1 MYFCRLKYFAPLLVF
16 VFVWQTLSAQDPL
29 YIAIDK
35 ANGLPSN
42 TVYDLFED
50 QNGFIWIGHDKGL
63 SRYDGRKFVHFNNDQ
78 QNGKA
83 LTNILQDG
91 QGKIWSQSFSGQLFY
106 TSGDSLK
113 YCSAIVPTGL
123 YNAASIIHDSILFI
137 ADNTGVRRLNTET
150 QQVSVIKIPTFS
162 NNPFSFKGN
171 EQYHVFNR
179 EKGEVTT
186 IQTNHTF
193 TTSPAPA
200 FTHFYALHTTTGDYY
215 VEKYPTGNSTIV
227 KGDGKQIPFR
237 FPDNTFVHNVQ
248 QVNDSTTAILTANG
262 FYLFDENFQPRY
274 GHVWFGGKKISCL
287 LQDREG
293 NGWAG
298 TLNEGILFV
307 PSLSTKRKFKDHSF
321 SAIEVAADHSSI
333 YLGTTQNEL
342 LQYNS
347 TSGKLSLYAKQ
358 KLIHEVT
365 AIHNNAKTNVVSFA
379 SDKVYFLKGKKELA
393 SFYGSIKDIEQL
405 STGEYVLATSMSTHV
420 IALPGNKSRPWSTFY
435 PSSKTDTRPGQMLNH
450 EIIRTRAVG
459 VLHDTIYSAT
469 SNTLMAYSPTTSWE
483 VLYHNQPVSVSD
495 IAIHQQDVYV
505 SSFNKGIFKVADGK
519 LSRVFLPAD
528 DTLSAVYKIAVS
540 NNRLWALTEHD
551 VRSYSLETGE
561 VNIIDQ
567 SEGLPTD
574 DIRDFALLNDTL
586 YLAGNG
592 LIYLPIHQKP
602 TTYHPPRIVLNEIF
616 VNSQR
621 VNVHKPISL
630 LSTQNDLL
638 ITYSV
643 LAFKQLHHVKIYY
656 QINKGNWE
664 SLENASREL
673 RLPALSPGNYS
684 VTIKVVGKNGLES
697 VAPIHINFTIHKPF
711 YKETWFVVVL
721 ILLLISVLYRIHLYR
736 LKKLEE
742 KNKIE
747 TDRLELEQALQQSL
761 LASIKSQM
769 NPHFIYN
776 ALSSIQ
782 SFVYA
787 DDKESAIK
795 YLDNFSNLMR
805 QVLEMSNRETILL
818 GEELMILETYISLEK
833 MRFGD
838 SLQYSLYCDPKLDP
852 EYIRLPSMIVQP
864 FVENAI
870 KHGLLHRKGEKKLEI
885 SFYKK
890 GEHNLEIIVDDNGV
904 GRKISSELQRGRKN
918 HASFSTGANQTRL
931 SLLNTKPHAGIGLT
945 IIDKTDDLGQALG
958 TRVIIVI
965 PHVVS

>member
-1 MYFCRLKYFAPLLVF
+1 MYFCRLKYFVPLLLF
-16 VFVWQTLSAQDPL
+16 VFAWQTLPAQDPL

-50 QNGFIWIGHDKGL
+50 QAGFIWIGHDKGL
-63 SRYDGRKFVHFNNDQ
+63 SRYDGRQFVHYNNDQ

-91 QGKIWSQSFSGQLFY
+91 QGKIWCQSFSGQLFY
-106 TSGDSLK
+106 TSGDSLL
-113 YCSAIVPTGL
+113 YCSALIPTGL
-123 YNAASIIHDSILFI
+123 YSDATILHDSILFV

-150 QQVSVIKIPTFS
+150 RKVTTLKIPGFS
-162 NNPFSFKGN
+162 NNHYSFKGD
-171 EQYHVFNR
+171 QQHYVYNR
-179 EKGEVTT
+179 DKGELITVHA
-186 IQTNHTF
+186 NHTF
-193 TTSPAPA
+193 TTSSAPA
-200 FTHFYALHTTTGDYY
+200 FTHFYALHTETGNYY
-215 VEKYPTGNSTIV
+215 IEKYPSGISTIV
-227 KGDGKQIPFR
+227 SADGKQIPFR
-237 FPDNTFVHNVQ
+237 FPDNTFVHNVER
-248 QVNDSTTAILTANG
+248 VNDSTMAILTANG
-262 FYLFDENFQPRY
+262 FYLFDENFQHRY
-274 GHVWFGGKKISCL
+274 GHVWFAEKKISCL

-307 PSLSTKRKFKDHSF
+307 PSLTTLKKFKNHSF
-321 SAIEVAADHSSI
+321 SAIEVAATPSSL
-333 YLGTTQNEL
+333 YLGTTRNEL
-342 LQYNS
+342 LHYNPA
-347 TSGKLSLYAKQ
+347 SGKLLVYAKQ
-358 KLIHEVT
+358 ELNHEVT
-365 AIHNNAKTNVVSFA
+365 AIHSNAQTGVVSFA
-379 SDKVYFLKGKKELA
+379 SDRAYFLKDKKEIA

-405 STGEYVLATSMSTHV
+405 HTGEYVLATSMSTHV
-420 IALPGNKSRPWSTFY
+420 VSLPGNTSRPWSTFY
-435 PSSKTDTRPGQMLNH
+435 PPSKTDTRPALMLNH
-450 EIIRTRAVG
+450 EAIRVRAVG
-459 VLHDTIYSAT
+459 VHHDTIYSAT
-469 SNTLMAYSPTTSWE
+469 SNTLVAYSPTKNWE
-483 VLYHNQPVSVSD
+483 VTYRNQPVSISD
-495 IAIHQQDVYV
+495 IAIHKQDVFV
-505 SSFNKGIFKVADGK
+505 SSFNKGLFKVADGK
-519 LSRVFLPAD
+519 LIRAFLPAD
-528 DTLSAVYKIAVS
+528 DTVSAVYKIAVY
-540 NNRLWALTEHD
+540 NNQLWALTEHD

-602 TTYHPPRIVLNEIF
+602 ATYHPPRIVLNEMF
-616 VNSQR
+616 VNGQR
-621 VNVHKPISL
+621 IDVDKRISL
-630 LSTQNDLL
+630 PSTQNDLL
-638 ITYSV
+638 ITFSI

-684 VTIKVVGKNGLES
+684 VTIKVVGKNALES
-697 VAPIHINFTIHKPF
+697 VNPIHINFTIHKPF
-711 YKETWFVVVL
+711 YQETWFVVALV
-721 ILLLISVLYRIHLYR
+721 LLLVVLLYRIHLYR

-795 YLDNFSNLMR
+795 YLDNFSTLMR

-818 GEELMILETYISLEK
+818 SEELMILETYISLEK

-838 SLQYSLYCDPKLDP
+838 SLRYSVYCDPGLDP
-852 EYIRLPSMIVQP
+852 DYIRLPSMIVQP

-885 SFYKK
+885 AFYKK
-890 GEHNLEIIVDDNGV
+890 DDNLEIVVDDNGV
-904 GRKISSELQRGRKN
+904 GRKISNELQRGRKN
-918 HASFSTGANQTRL
+918 HDSFSTGANQTRL

-945 IIDKTDDLGQALG
+945 IIDKTDDLGQASG

-965 PHVVS
+965 PHAVS